1 MLSAP
6 MLCCKSAVKSPKLK
20 SKTPPIHSNISAA
33 WASWPGVDGLHV
45 HGARLWAWLRSGTL
59 QVPMAR
65 KFRVV
70 QLKTETKSIEKN
82 QNCPSLELIWYALC
96 TWYASN
102 WLRAGV
108 SNDLPGRVLITCQV
122 WDLKQTRTA
131 PWLTEF
137 TQVRSVIVLF
147 GSMLLMVHGKCC
159 AGYHVYASVWRG
171 VWCAGDQ
178 SIQQEQ
184 LRLCRRI
191 RRAVLPFAESP
202 WQHTCEVWVSGLGSP
217 QENWDV
223 HGGWLHPNFP
233 RFRRSLVNFG
243 TQIWGVQSSNIGRK
257 TSQTVVH
264 TAKDNSRSNMINW
277 PSLQV
282 GICTAQCKS
291 EGLANLE
298 GNTPGDK
305 EQHDKL

>member
-1 MLSAP
+1 M
-6 MLCCKSAVKSPKLK
+6 CTGRDCGRGWGAVLYRCQWPASSGWSSWKPKRKALK
-20 SKTPPIHSNISAA
+20 PK
-33 WASWPGVDGLHV
+33 D
-45 HGARLWAWLRSGTL
+45 
-59 QVPMAR
+59 
-65 KFRVV
+65 
-70 QLKTETKSIEKN
+70 TEDKN
-82 QNCPSLELIWYALC
+82 QNCPSLESSWYARC
-96 TWYASN
+96 TRYASN

-131 PWLTEF
+131 PWITKWIYTSPLCN
-137 TQVRSVIVLF
+137 VLF

-159 AGYHVYASVWRG
+159 AGYHFYASVWRG
-171 VWCAGDQ
+171 AWCAGDQ

-243 TQIWGVQSSNIGRK
+243 TQIWGVQSSNIGCK
-257 TSQTVVH
+257 SSQTVVH
-264 TAKDNSRSNMINW
+264 TAKDNSTIHDQIWSTDRLSRWAFALPN
-277 PSLQV
+277 
-282 GICTAQCKS
+282 
-291 EGLANLE
+291 ANPKAWQTWKPILH
-298 GNTPGDK
+298 GDK